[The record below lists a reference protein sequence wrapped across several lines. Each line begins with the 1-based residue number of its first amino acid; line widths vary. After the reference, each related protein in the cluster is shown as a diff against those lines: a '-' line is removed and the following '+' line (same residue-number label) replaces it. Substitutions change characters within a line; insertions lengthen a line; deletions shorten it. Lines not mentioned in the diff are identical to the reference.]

1 MPGDSPAGEQRVARR
16 QRVLKQGR
24 MLFPNSLSAID
35 CAIRD
40 LSQTGAKLT
49 CADPAAVPD
58 EFRLVVL
65 ADMQMRDVK
74 VAWRKPDLI
83 GVHFTSEP
91 RRAPP
96 RKW

>member
-1 MPGDSPAGEQRVARR
+1 
-16 QRVLKQGR
+16 

>member
-1 MPGDSPAGEQRVARR
+1 
-16 QRVLKQGR
+16 

-35 CAIRD
+35 CTIRD
-40 LSQTGAKLT
+40 LSQTGAKIV
-49 CADPAAVPD
+49 CADPAVVPD

-65 ADMQMRDVK
+65 VDMVMRDVK
-74 VAWRKPDLI
+74 VAWRKPDQI

>member
-1 MPGDSPAGEQRVARR
+1 
-16 QRVLKQGR
+16 

-35 CAIRD
+35 CTIRD
-40 LSQTGAKLT
+40 LSQTGAKIV
-49 CADPAAVPD
+49 CADPAVVPD

-65 ADMQMRDVK
+65 VDMVMRDVK

>member
-1 MPGDSPAGEQRVARR
+1 
-16 QRVLKQGR
+16 
-24 MLFPNSLSAID
+24 MLFPNTLSAID
-35 CAIRD
+35 CTIRD
-40 LSQTGAKLT
+40 LSQTGAKVV

-58 EFRLVVL
+58 EFRLVILV
-65 ADMQMRDVK
+65 DMVMRDVK